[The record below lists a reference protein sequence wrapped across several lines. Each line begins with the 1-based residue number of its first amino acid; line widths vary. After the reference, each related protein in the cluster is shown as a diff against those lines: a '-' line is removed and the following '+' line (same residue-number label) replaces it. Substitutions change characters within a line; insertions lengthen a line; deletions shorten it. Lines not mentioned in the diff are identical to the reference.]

1 MDIVKGIVV
10 GLLLACA
17 TYVALFT
24 PVLYNLFRQEV
35 VMEPTILIVV
45 FVIEIALFAAGRAKG
60 LF

>member
-24 PVLYNLFRQEV
+24 PVLYNLFR
-35 VMEPTILIVV
+35 
-45 FVIEIALFAAGRAKG
+45 
-60 LF
+60 